1 MNCLSFDVGGTT
13 VKYGVIDESYKI
25 LKKDKIPTPE
35 NENDFIYSLS
45 NIIQENLSIISKVS
59 VAMPGYVNSANN
71 KYSYGPHLQ
80 FDIDFSKL
88 SNFTDYKFHL
98 DNDGN
103 VAAYCEYFLNYKTK
117 YSNLIMLTFGTGV
130 GGGIISEGRLLRGRG
145 NAGEIGHM
153 LTSNDREIEGD
164 SGKKGSFESSVAASV
179 WTKKCEELTQENQD
193 SELAKIFATKNVGS
207 VLFDNT
213 LNLTNSEQAARDEII
228 QNISNGL
235 LSLFEIFDNEAFIL
249 GGTMS
254 SEPYDL
260 IELLESD
267 IKSRYKFP
275 SRNFP
280 EIFIASQGE
289 DSGIIGAAAL
299 AFNEEN

>member
-71 KYSYGPHLQ
+71 KYLYGPHLKY
-80 FDIDFSKL
+80 DIDFSKL

-103 VAAYCEYFLNYKTK
+103 VAAYCEYFFNYKTK

>member
-45 NIIQENLSIISKVS
+45 NIIEENHSIISKVS

-71 KYSYGPHLQ
+71 KYLYGPHLKY
-80 FDIDFSKL
+80 DIDFSKL

-130 GGGIISEGRLLRGRG
+130 GGGIISEGRLLRGSG

-153 LTSNDREIEGD
+153 LTSNDREVEGD

-193 SELAKIFATKNVGS
+193 SEFAKIFATKNVGS

-254 SEPYDL
+254 SEPFDL

>member
-25 LKKDKIPTPE
+25 IKKDKILTPE

-71 KYSYGPHLQ
+71 KYLYGPHLKY
-80 FDIDFSKL
+80 DIDFSKL

>member
-71 KYSYGPHLQ
+71 KYLYGPHLKY
-80 FDIDFSKL
+80 DIDFSKL
-88 SNFTDYKFHL
+88 SNFTNYKFHL

-179 WTKKCEELTQENQD
+179 WTKKCDELTQENQD

-254 SEPYDL
+254 SEPFDL

>member
-71 KYSYGPHLQ
+71 KYLYGPHLKY
-80 FDIDFSKL
+80 DIDFSKL

-254 SEPYDL
+254 SEPFDL

-299 AFNEEN
+299 AFNEKN

>member
-35 NENDFIYSLS
+35 NEKDFIYSLS

-71 KYSYGPHLQ
+71 KYLYGPHLKY
-80 FDIDFSKL
+80 DIDFSKL

>member
-13 VKYGVIDESYKI
+13 IKYGIINDRYEV
-25 LKKDKIPTPE
+25 LLKDKIPTPKDE
-35 NENDFIYSLS
+35 EKFLESISE
-45 NIIQENLSIISKVS
+45 IIQKNIENISKVS
-59 VAMPGYVNSANN
+59 IAMPGYVNIANN
-71 KYSYGPHLQ
+71 KYLYGPHLQ
-80 FDIDFSKL
+80 YDIDFSKL
-88 SNFTDYKFHL
+88 SNFSEYEFYL

-103 VAAYCEYFLNYKTK
+103 VAAYCEYLLNYKTK

-130 GGGIISEGRLLRGRG
+130 GGGIISEGKLLRGMG

-153 LTSNDREIEGD
+153 LTSNDRSVKGD

-179 WTKKCEELTQENQD
+179 WTKKCSELTEKNKD
-193 SELAKIFATKNVGS
+193 SELAKKFANKNVGS
-207 VLFDNT
+207 ILFDTT
-213 LNLTNSEQAARDEII
+213 LSLTDLEATVRDEII

-235 LSLFEIFDNEAFIL
+235 LSLFEIFDNEAFVL

-254 SEPYDL
+254 SEPFDL
-260 IELLESD
+260 ITLIQDD
-267 IKSRYKFP
+267 IKNRYQFP

-289 DSGIIGAAAL
+289 DSGIVGAAAIS
-299 AFNEEN
+299 FDE

>member
-1 MNCLSFDVGGTT
+1 MNCLSFDVGGTN
-13 VKYGVIDESYKI
+13 VKYGVINASYKV
-25 LKKDKIPTPE
+25 LKKDKFPTPE
-35 NENDFIYSLS
+35 NEEKLIDLFSK
-45 NIIQENLSIISKVS
+45 IIEDNLSGISKVA
-59 VAMPGYVNSANN
+59 VAMPGYVSAANN
-71 KYSYGPHLQ
+71 KYLYGPHLQ

-88 SNFTDYKFHL
+88 SNFSDYEFYL

-103 VAAYCEYFLNYKTK
+103 VAAYCEYFLNYKNK

-130 GGGIISEGRLLRGRG
+130 GGGIISEGKLLRGQG

-153 LTSNDREIEGD
+153 LTSNDREVEGD
-164 SGKKGSFESSVAASV
+164 SGKRGSFELSVAASV
-179 WTKKCEELTQENQD
+179 WTKKCIDLSQENHD
-193 SELAKIFATKNVGS
+193 SELAKIFAIKKVGS

-213 LNLTNSEQAARDEII
+213 LSLTNSETAVRDEII

-235 LSLFEIFDNEAFIL
+235 LSLFEIFDNEAFVL

-254 SEPYDL
+254 SEPFDL
-260 IELLESD
+260 IKLIQND
-267 IKSRYKFP
+267 IKNRFKFP
-275 SRNFP
+275 FRNFP

-299 AFNEEN
+299 AFDE

>member
-71 KYSYGPHLQ
+71 KYLYGPHLKY
-80 FDIDFSKL
+80 DIDFSKL

-235 LSLFEIFDNEAFIL
+235 LSLFEIFDNEAFII

>member
-71 KYSYGPHLQ
+71 KYLYGPHLKY
-80 FDIDFSKL
+80 DIDFSKL

-103 VAAYCEYFLNYKTK
+103 VAAYCEYFLNYKTR

-254 SEPYDL
+254 SEPFDL

>member
-45 NIIQENLSIISKVS
+45 NIIQENLSIITKVS

-71 KYSYGPHLQ
+71 KYLYGPHLKY
-80 FDIDFSKL
+80 DIDFSKL

-130 GGGIISEGRLLRGRG
+130 GGGIISEGRLLRGKG

-254 SEPYDL
+254 SEPFDL

-267 IKSRYKFP
+267 INSRYKFP

>member
-45 NIIQENLSIISKVS
+45 NIIQENLSIISQVS

-71 KYSYGPHLQ
+71 KYLYGPHLKY
-80 FDIDFSKL
+80 DIDFSKL

-193 SELAKIFATKNVGS
+193 SELAKIFAIKNVGS

-299 AFNEEN
+299 AFNETS

>member
-71 KYSYGPHLQ
+71 KYLYGPHLKY
-80 FDIDFSKL
+80 DIDFSKL

-103 VAAYCEYFLNYKTK
+103 VAAYCEYFLNYKNK

-254 SEPYDL
+254 SEPFDL
-260 IELLESD
+260 IELIESD

-289 DSGIIGAAAL
+289 DSGIVGAAAL

>member
-1 MNCLSFDVGGTT
+1 MNCLSFDVGGIT

-71 KYSYGPHLQ
+71 KYLYGPHLKY
-80 FDIDFSKL
+80 DIDFSKL

>member
-71 KYSYGPHLQ
+71 KYLYGPHLKY
-80 FDIDFSKL
+80 DIDFSKL

-299 AFNEEN
+299 SFNEEN

>member
-13 VKYGVIDESYKI
+13 VKYGVIDESYNI

-35 NENDFIYSLS
+35 NEDEFIKSLS
-45 NIIQENLSIISKVS
+45 NIIRENLSNISIVS

-71 KYSYGPHLQ
+71 KYLYGPHLKY
-80 FDIDFSKL
+80 DIDFSKL

>member
-71 KYSYGPHLQ
+71 KYLYGPHIKY
-80 FDIDFSKL
+80 DIDFSKL

>member
-71 KYSYGPHLQ
+71 KYLYGPHLKY
-80 FDIDFSKL
+80 DIDFSKL

-130 GGGIISEGRLLRGRG
+130 GGGIISEGRLLRGMG

-153 LTSNDREIEGD
+153 LTSNDREIVGD

-213 LNLTNSEQAARDEII
+213 LNLTNSEQVARDEII

-260 IELLESD
+260 IELLAVSYTHLTLPTRF
-267 IKSRYKFP
+267 SV
-275 SRNFP
+275 
-280 EIFIASQGE
+280 
-289 DSGIIGAAAL
+289 
-299 AFNEEN
+299 

>member
-71 KYSYGPHLQ
+71 KYLYGPHLKY
-80 FDIDFSKL
+80 DIDFSKL

-179 WTKKCEELTQENQD
+179 WTKKCEELTQENQN

-254 SEPYDL
+254 SEPFDL

>member
-71 KYSYGPHLQ
+71 KYLYGPHLKY
-80 FDIDFSKL
+80 DIDFSKL
-88 SNFTDYKFHL
+88 SNFKDYKFHL

-130 GGGIISEGRLLRGRG
+130 GGGIISEGRLLRGKG

-179 WTKKCEELTQENQD
+179 WTKKCEELSQENQD
-193 SELAKIFATKNVGS
+193 SELTKIFATKNVGS

-213 LNLTNSEQAARDEII
+213 LNLTDSEQAARDEII

-235 LSLFEIFDNEAFIL
+235 LSLFEIFDNEVFII

-254 SEPYDL
+254 SEPFDL
-260 IELLESD
+260 IELLQID

-275 SRNFP
+275 ARNFP
-280 EIFIASQGE
+280 EIYIASQGE

-299 AFNEEN
+299 AFNEEH

>member
-71 KYSYGPHLQ
+71 KYLYGPHLKY
-80 FDIDFSKL
+80 DIDFSKL

-179 WTKKCEELTQENQD
+179 WTKKCEELTQKNQD

>member
-1 MNCLSFDVGGTT
+1 MNCLAFDVGGTT
-13 VKYGVIDESYKI
+13 IKYGVINDRYEV
-25 LKKDKIPTPE
+25 LLKDKIPTPKDE
-35 NENDFIYSLS
+35 EQFIDSLS
-45 NIIQENLSIISKVS
+45 EIIQKNIENISKVS
-59 VAMPGYVNSANN
+59 VAMPGYVNVANN
-71 KYSYGPHLQ
+71 KYLYGPHLKY
-80 FDIDFSKL
+80 DIDFSKL
-88 SNFTDYKFHL
+88 SNFSEYEFYL

-103 VAAYCEYFLNYKTK
+103 VAAYCEYLLNYKNK

-130 GGGIISEGRLLRGRG
+130 GGGIISEGNLLRGRG

-153 LTSNDREIEGD
+153 LTSNDRTVKGD

-179 WTKKCEELTQENQD
+179 WTKKCIELTEENKD
-193 SELAKIFATKNVGS
+193 SELAKKFAIKNVGS
-207 VLFDNT
+207 VLFDKT
-213 LNLTNSEQAARDEII
+213 LRLTDLEAAERDKII

-254 SEPYDL
+254 SEPFDL
-260 IELLESD
+260 ITLIQSD
-267 IKSRYKFP
+267 IKNRFQFP

-289 DSGIIGAAAL
+289 DSGIIGAAAIS
-299 AFNEEN
+299 FDE